1 MTSARTWHLERHA
14 GDPADLHAAS
24 ADLVATADP
33 VRTVRVLEPSAAA
46 VVLGRA
52 QAPDDVDVARANRA
66 GVAIVRR
73 CSGGG
78 AVLVVPGGAVWVDVL
93 VPRHDPRW
101 DDDIGRAG
109 WWLGEAWAAA
119 LASTGLGGGVVH
131 RGGLLRGPWSQQ
143 VCFAGLG
150 PGEVTVEGRKVVGMS
165 QRRTKIAALFQCA
178 AVVWWDPVPL
188 LDVLALSEGER
199 QRGAAELGAVARG
212 VGRSRAER
220 LATALFDHLD

>member
-1 MTSARTWHLERHA
+1 LTSALPWRLQRHT

-24 ADLVATADP
+24 ADLVATDHP
-33 VRTVRVLEPSAAA
+33 ERTARLLEAGSAA

-52 QAPDDVDVARANRA
+52 QALDDVDVARARRA
-66 GVAIVRR
+66 GVAIIRR

-78 AVLVVPGGAVWVDVL
+78 AVLLVPGGAVWVDVV
-93 VPRHDPRW
+93 VPRRDPRW

-109 WWLGEAWAAA
+109 WWLGEAWTAA

-131 RGGLLRGPWSQQ
+131 RGGLVRGPWSQR

-165 QRRTKIAALFQCA
+165 QRRTKTAALFQCA
-178 AVVWWDPVPL
+178 VLVSWDPVPL
-188 LDVLALSEGER
+188 LDVLALREGER
-199 QRGAAELGAVARG
+199 QQAAGDLRAVARG
-212 VGRSRAER
+212 VGQSRAGR
-220 LATALFDHLD
+220 LAAALFDHLD